1 MKVLLAII
9 LIGAAAGCYYAYRS
23 YRAQQN
29 QLILQAVQIHDL
41 QQQLAKLQNDDQVSH
56 QALAQVQ
63 KENNRLAA
71 VNDSLAKA
79 LAQAKVTGKVPNI
92 LPAPYPPK

>member
-1 MKVLLAII
+1 MRILLVLI
-9 LIGAAAGCYYAYRS
+9 LIGAAAGGYFAYRA
-23 YRAQQN
+23 YRVQQN
-29 QLILQAVQIHDL
+29 GLIIQAVQIHEL
-41 QQQLAKLQNDDQVSH
+41 QEQLGKLQADDQVSH

-71 VNDSLAKA
+71 INDGLAKA
-79 LAQAKVTGKVPNI
+79 LAQAKVTGKVPDI

>member
-1 MKVLLAII
+1 MRILLVII
-9 LIGAAAGCYYAYRS
+9 LIGAAAGGYFAYRF
-23 YRAQQN
+23 YRTEQD

-41 QQQLAKLQNDDQVSH
+41 QQQLGKMQADDQINR

-63 KENNRLAA
+63 KENTRLAA
-71 VNDSLAKA
+71 VNDGLAKA
-79 LAQAKVTGKVPNI
+79 LAQAKVTGKVPDV